1 MNKEFVKLRL
11 SDIRPY
17 PNNPRIN
24 DNAVKYVVQ
33 SIKDCENLDPIEVD
47 EDNIILSGH
56 TRLKA
61 LEQLGYDETECVRY
75 TGLSEDQKKKYR
87 ILANKTGEFAEWDL
101 DILSEELDSLLDFDA
116 EFYGF
121 GFETEDIEPI
131 DLEKGGDDT
140 NGEGQGVVCHCPKC
154 GFVFEV
160 KA

>member
-75 TGLSEDQKKKYR
+75 TGLSERSKKEIQNTGKQDGR
-87 ILANKTGEFAEWDL
+87 ICRVGPG
-101 DILSEELDSLLDFDA
+101 
-116 EFYGF
+116 Y
-121 GFETEDIEPI
+121 PI
-131 DLEKGGDDT
+131 
-140 NGEGQGVVCHCPKC
+140 
-154 GFVFEV
+154 
-160 KA
+160 